1 MTRLT
6 QILLAIIAALM
17 ITVYIQGRV
26 ITSQR
31 RTIEHQRRS
40 IEHGADIAKAR
51 LEMSEV
57 FARHLEEERRRSI
70 EAIAKINELKALLHA
85 PRPTRHQ
92 PRTREQLRDSFHRAL
107 DAR

>member
-6 QILLAIIAALM
+6 QILLAIIAALV

-40 IEHGADIAKAR
+40 IEHGAAIAKAR
-51 LEMSEV
+51 LQAGEA
-57 FARHLEEERRRSI
+57 FAKYLDEERTRSLRS
-70 EAIAKINELKALLHA
+70 IAKINELKALLHA
-85 PRPTRHQ
+85 PRPTRPV
-92 PRTREQLRDSFHRAL
+92 PRNRQQLRDSFHKAL

>member
-6 QILLAIIAALM
+6 QILLAIIAALA

-40 IEHGADIAKAR
+40 IEHGADIARISKEQSAGLVLMVKALEERGRADAEELAR
-51 LEMSEV
+51 LKEQLSEPTPIP
-57 FARHLEEERRRSI
+57 AR
-70 EAIAKINELKALLHA
+70 
-85 PRPTRHQ
+85 
-92 PRTREQLRDSFHRAL
+92 PRTSEGMRRAIMEGVKTK
-107 DAR
+107 

>member
-6 QILLAIIAALM
+6 QVLLAIIAALV

-51 LEMSEV
+51 LQAGEA
-57 FARHLEEERRRSI
+57 FARHLEEERRRSL
-70 EAIAKINELKALLHA
+70 EAIAKINELKRQLNA
-85 PRPTRHQ
+85 PRPTRPQ